1 MPFFIGCDFDTFI
14 LVMHILVMIYPKK
27 QVPVLIELVVNM
39 VNAFLYDKLAP

>member
-14 LVMHILVMIYPKK
+14 LVMHILVMIYLKK